1 MEPLAFGEKLL
12 ALFSSPAAFTALI
25 DGAFTFAGGILTLII
40 GLILAGRISRIVRS
54 ALGRINRID
63 KTLVPV
69 AASVVRYAVIIV
81 TLVVMLGQFGVQTT
95 SIIAVLGA
103 AGLAIG
109 LALQGTL
116 SNVAAG
122 VMLLVLRPFEAGD
135 WIESGTVSG
144 TVNEIGL
151 FTTQII
157 TFNNIFISV
166 PNSTIWSS
174 TITNHSRNKTRRL
187 DLDIGIGYETD
198 LSVAE
203 TAMLSLAD
211 DPRILSTP
219 EPQFLVVAYGDNAI
233 TVRLRCH
240 ALYDDY
246 FTLYW
251 DLMRQLKDVLD
262 SHDISIPFPQR
273 VIHYQDSSARAGE

>member
-1 MEPLAFGEKLL
+1 MDPISSSLGEITLVSQQIVDL
-12 ALFSSPAAFTALI
+12 MVRY
-25 DGAFTFAGGILTLII
+25 GIN
-40 GLILAGRISRIVRS
+40 ILAGFGTLFLGLWLSGRAATASRRMMEKLPRADSTLIPVISAI
-54 ALGRINRID
+54 I
-63 KTLVPV
+63 
-69 AASVVRYAVIIV
+69 RYAVMVITLIV
-81 TLVVMLGQFGVQTT
+81 ALGQFGVQTT

-211 DPRILSTP
+211 DPRILITP

-246 FTLYW
+246 FTLHW

-262 SHDISIPFPQR
+262 SHNISIPFPQR